1 MQVVAVQALYDH
13 MLWVKFDTG
22 EEKVFDC
29 KPMFAL
35 AQFAPLRDPALFA
48 QAVVDGG
55 AVAWLDG
62 AARIYASFLY
72 DNGI

>member
-1 MQVVAVQALYDH
+1 MKVVDVRALFDH
-13 MLWVKFDTG
+13 MLWVRFDTG

-29 KPMFAL
+29 KPMLMLDAFR
-35 AQFAPLRDPALFA
+35 PLRNPTLFKQA
-48 QAVVDGG
+48 AVVDGS
-55 AVAWLDG
+55 ASWLDG